1 MPAVVAIPQVVEELL
16 VKFSDFFPNAPSVV
30 CALALESSPFV
41 WR

>member
-1 MPAVVAIPQVVEELL
+1 MPAVVAIPQVVAALL

-30 CALALESSPFV
+30 CALTLASDTFV